1 MHIIWIVFLLGSI
14 LVIHSPSST
23 SINQTSTM
31 TLQSLFSFKSHSTS
45 NITDYSNEKNISSS
59 INPLPTSN
67 HSLAYYFM
75 KDRSSKWE
83 WENIQIDC
91 LFFFFF
97 RSFVK
102 NSNQNSSH
110 CRVNHQFDYVD
121 YCSIS
126 ISVSYFEWTHRN
138 MHMCHFRSS
147 PSVSLFDQ
155 IDWGKRRR
163 GFCYCRR
170 DSHLF
175 LRQIQTHLSRLD
187 DDQCMEENY
196 PLDSRYT
203 FVSYSFIIHCIDE
216 QCTYF
221 LQERETS

>member
-1 MHIIWIVFLLGSI
+1 MKRI
-14 LVIHSPSST
+14 LVHRSIHYQRVIILLRIISWKIDRVSE
-23 SINQTSTM
+23 
-31 TLQSLFSFKSHSTS
+31 
-45 NITDYSNEKNISSS
+45 NERISRLIACSSS
-59 INPLPTSN
+59 FI
-67 HSLAYYFM
+67 
-75 KDRSSKWE
+75 
-83 WENIQIDC
+83 
-91 LFFFFF
+91 

-221 LQERETS
+221 LQERETF